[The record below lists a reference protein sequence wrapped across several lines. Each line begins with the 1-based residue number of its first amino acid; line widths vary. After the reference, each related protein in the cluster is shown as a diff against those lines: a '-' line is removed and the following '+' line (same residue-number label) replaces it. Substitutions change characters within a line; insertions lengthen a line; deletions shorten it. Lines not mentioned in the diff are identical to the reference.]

1 MDEMV
6 RFTRRLVYPS
16 SPPPHRK
23 DSRLMNGRMF
33 GLEAVEKR
41 TRLIINLKTF
51 PLLLMALGF

>member
-1 MDEMV
+1 
-6 RFTRRLVYPS
+6 
-16 SPPPHRK
+16 
-23 DSRLMNGRMF
+23 MNGRMF